1 MENRVMLQPAYVLHK
16 QPFQNTSLL
25 IDFFCVD
32 YGRVRAVAKGARREK
47 SKYRALL
54 QVFHPLLVSLS
65 GRGDVK
71 TVTAV
76 ESSVCAIH
84 LQGERLFSG
93 LYVNELLTKVIFAN
107 VEHSPLYKS
116 YQDALLQ
123 LQGEEDL
130 NKVLRHFELALLA
143 NLGYAL
149 NLEEDCV
156 LHLPL
161 SREYHYRF
169 IADRGFER
177 LARASESQ
185 ELHNVFAGEQLL
197 SLRNMSF
204 KDHSVSNAAKRLLRL
219 ALQPHIGDKPI
230 HSRNL
235 FAQKQSLDLVEK
247 QVAK

>member
-47 SKYRALL
+47 SKYRALM

-71 TVTAV
+71 TVTGV

-84 LQGERLFSG
+84 LKGERLFSG
-93 LYVNELLTKVIFAN
+93 LYINELLTRVVLAH

-116 YQDALLQ
+116 YQDTLLQ
-123 LQGEEDL
+123 LQGDEDL
-130 NKVLRHFELALLA
+130 NKVLRNFELALLA
-143 NLGYAL
+143 DLGYAL

-156 LHLPL
+156 SHIPL
-161 SREYHYRF
+161 SAEYHYRF

-177 LARASESQ
+177 LTRSNEGQ
-185 ELHNVFAGEQLL
+185 PLPNVFAGEQLL

-204 KDHSVSNAAKRLLRL
+204 EDPAVSNAAKRLLRL

-235 FAQKQSLDLVEK
+235 FSRKQSLDLADK
-247 QVAK
+247 QLAK